1 MVTNLTTRARE
12 IVESSEAEEKRQF
25 LDLVFQNLQLKD
37 GSVSFSVREPFLTML
52 DFKNRPKE
60 WGNLDLNQS
69 PAGYE
74 GGRFPS

>member
-60 WGNLDLNQS
+60 WGNLDLNQR

-74 GGRFPS
+74 SAALTN